1 MAGPRHWPYR
11 LHLRLR
17 SLFRRGQVE
26 SDLHDELRFHPAA
39 GCETG
44 QIWPVVHAFADRSR

>member
-44 QIWPVVHAFADRSR
+44 QIWPVVHAFADRSQ